1 MDLTLPQETINDA
14 KADGVTMLTDAM
26 RETLQA
32 YPVGGI
38 CQFGKNITDPEQLA
52 QFNADLQAASRTP
65 LFIAV
70 DEEGVEAAA
79 FTVMAMSGAG
89 APPDEL
95 EEIDFTVDRP
105 FLFVIMSS
113 DNLPLFAGVVNR
125 IEE

>member
-1 MDLTLPQETINDA
+1 MYATVQELVDALTPEEKIGQLFIIRPDALDLTLPQETINDA

-70 DEEGVEAAA
+70 DEEG
-79 FTVMAMSGAG
+79 G
-89 APPDEL
+89 
-95 EEIDFTVDRP
+95 I
-105 FLFVIMSS
+105 
-113 DNLPLFAGVVNR
+113 VNQFIQR
-125 IEE
+125 GNPMGSVAY